1 MSPHLIYSVLGI
13 KPGALCLLD
22 QHSTNRSTSPP
33 LTPSDT
39 LARGA
44 TSQPLTGTLAARLQS
59 LLLLLRAFLYCFSPI
74 SAQQP
79 ASNHLFCW
87 LASEKPRPTFV
98 FVYCVCF
105 PESRLQVSGLRPG
118 PLCCWRHAQLSCK
131 LPDTNQS

>member
-1 MSPHLIYSVLGI
+1 MPPHLIYSVLGI
-13 KPGALCLLD
+13 KPGASCLLD

-59 LLLLLRAFLYCFSPI
+59 LLLSPQSTSGLLFPFL
-74 SAQQP
+74 P
-79 ASNHLFCW
+79 ASTDLCCW

-98 FVYCVCF
+98 FAYCVCVPGEPTPGDR
-105 PESRLQVSGLRPG
+105 PETRATVLLGTCTAVM
-118 PLCCWRHAQLSCK
+118 
-131 LPDTNQS
+131 